1 MSPIIFL
8 KLHYFSKFFT
18 ELHEHW
24 KDTKLQLNLAI
35 QSPEKPFVSSTV
47 TRKLNNNIQH
57 NFTLGIPDTQT
68 HPFTNSCREPGNTT
82 G

>member
-8 KLHYFSKFFT
+8 KLHYISKFFT

-35 QSPEKPFVSSTV
+35 QSPEKPFVSS
-47 TRKLNNNIQH
+47 
-57 NFTLGIPDTQT
+57 
-68 HPFTNSCREPGNTT
+68 NSDQETK
-82 G
+82 